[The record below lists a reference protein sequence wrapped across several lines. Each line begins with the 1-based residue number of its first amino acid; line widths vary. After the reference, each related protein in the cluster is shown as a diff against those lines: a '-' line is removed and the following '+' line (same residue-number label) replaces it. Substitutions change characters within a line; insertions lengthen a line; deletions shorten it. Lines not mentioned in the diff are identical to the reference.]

1 MGIEGG
7 LGTRKHLGV
16 KVRTWAGSP
25 GAFWSHRVLGDSR
38 ARDPPSSNSTGLCV
52 KQVVGAEYS
61 SHGVIVQVLDRGGRA
76 HKGCGKSGNSEGE
89 GLWQGPGTL
98 RQGKLTR
105 LAGGT
110 WAWPRWG
117 VAWKG
122 GPALSDTPVGEQRV
136 RGTLGFS
143 ERAWEPRLG
152 WEESSFLYPTSFL

>member
-110 WAWPRWG
+110 WAWPRRG
-117 VAWKG
+117 VAQKVVHGRGLDGAWPGREGRLSLTPQWESSECG
-122 GPALSDTPVGEQRV
+122 GPWDFQR
-136 RGTLGFS
+136 GPGSLG
-143 ERAWEPRLG
+143 
-152 WEESSFLYPTSFL
+152 